1 MQRVQAS
8 PQGLR
13 SRAGYLRSTIIGRRL
28 AGAMDVKAGY
38 FLCFRVSQRLTAA
51 SGCVLITFAFVNQPL
66 RALPT
71 PTR

>member
-13 SRAGYLRSTIIGRRL
+13 SRAGNLRSTIIGRRL
-28 AGAMDVKAGY
+28 AGTKEVKADY

-51 SGCVLITFAFVNQPL
+51 SG
-66 RALPT
+66 
-71 PTR
+71 